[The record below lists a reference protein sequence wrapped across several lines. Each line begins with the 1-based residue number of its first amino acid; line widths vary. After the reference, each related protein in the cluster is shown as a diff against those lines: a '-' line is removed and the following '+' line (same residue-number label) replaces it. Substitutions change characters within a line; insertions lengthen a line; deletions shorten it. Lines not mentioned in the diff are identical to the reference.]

1 MSFLDACYK
10 ILDLMNDRE
19 PVIGPFT
26 QKQKYDFHIPKKAS
40 NNIVIDYLVYKR
52 CIDKE
57 IVNCFIDLGLIF
69 EVDKDHS
76 VVFVGKNI
84 FGDHKHA
91 TKGATNDN

>member
-1 MSFLDACYK
+1 M
-10 ILDLMNDRE
+10 
-19 PVIGPFT
+19 
-26 QKQKYDFHIPKKAS
+26 
-40 NNIVIDYLVYKR
+40 IDYLVYKR

-57 IVNCFIDLGLIF
+57 IVNYFIDLGLIF